1 MKKQYENSPEIEVIE
16 TQDTEFLVN
25 GTSLVDENGW
35 VEGGVSDE
43 ILGEEF

>member
-1 MKKQYENSPEIEVIE
+1 MKKQYNSPENEVIE
-16 TQDTEFLVN
+16 TQVDEFLLN
-25 GTSLVDENGW
+25 GASLVDENGW

>member
-1 MKKQYENSPEIEVIE
+1 MKKQYNSPEIEVIE
-16 TQDTEFLVN
+16 AQLNAYLLN
-25 GTSLVDENGW
+25 GASLVDENGW

>member
-1 MKKQYENSPEIEVIE
+1 MKKQYNSPEVEKVNE
-16 TQDTEFLVN
+16 QTTEFLAN
-25 GTSLVDENGW
+25 GTSLVDEDGW